1 MQQPG
6 KFWQI
11 SIIAGMM
18 IFAAAAT
25 FAGPLEDAS
34 AFIDTNKQEI
44 LADWIALVDIPAPS
58 RQEQLRVEWVKKAMV
73 ASGFQDVSVDGIM
86 NVIGYLPGSSP
97 QAPTIVFAA
106 HTDTVFSMDTPLDPV
121 VKDGKLYAPG
131 SGDCASNV
139 IGMLWAAKAMKAAGY
154 TPDVNIIFVA
164 TAQEEIG
171 LYGMKYFLKE
181 HKGPIDMAVAVD
193 SGLGSI
199 SYGALGIQWFK
210 VTYAAPAGHTLR
222 SIGVPSATK
231 SMAAAI
237 GRLYAEIPTDAATTT
252 VMNIGVVGGG
262 TVTNAIAAEA
272 WFTVDLRSQDGPK
285 LISNVERT
293 KAIAAEV
300 ATATGATVKVEQTTD
315 IPGGLLPGA
324 ETHKLTLAAADASKA
339 LGITPKLSPAG
350 SCDSNAAIALGI
362 PSIAIGVSKSSGGH
376 SVGENT
382 EVDSISTGIKWIIG
396 TIANLK

>member
-1 MQQPG
+1 MQMSVKVKRG
-6 KFWQI
+6 F
-11 SIIAGMM
+11 IIASML
-18 IFAAAAT
+18 ILVASTA
-25 FAGPLEDAS
+25 FAGPLDAAS
-34 AFIDTNKQEI
+34 AFIDQNKQAI
-44 LADWIALVDIPAPS
+44 LDEWIALVDIPAPS

-73 ASGFQDVSVDGIM
+73 ASGFQNVSVDGIM

-97 QAPTIVFAA
+97 AAPTIVFAA
-106 HTDTVFSMDTPLDPV
+106 HTDTVFAMDTPIDPI

-131 SGDCASNV
+131 AGDCASNV
-139 IGMLWAAKAMKAAGY
+139 IGMLWAAKAMRAAGY

-171 LYGMKYFLKE
+171 LYGMKYFLKD
-181 HKGPIDMAVAVD
+181 HKGPIDMVVAID
-193 SGLGSI
+193 GGLGGI

-210 VTYAAPAGHTLR
+210 VTYNSPAGHTLR

-237 GRLYAEIPTDAATTT
+237 SRLYAEIPTDASTTT

-272 WFTVDLRSQDGPK
+272 WFTVDLRSQDGSK
-285 LISNVERT
+285 LIANVEKT

-300 ATATGATVKVEQTTD
+300 AKATGATVKVEQTTD

-324 ETHKLTLAAADASKA
+324 ESHKLTQAAADASKA
-339 LGITPKLSPAG
+339 LGIVAKLSPAG
-350 SCDSNAAIALGI
+350 SCDSNASIALGI
-362 PSIAIGVSKSSGGH
+362 PSIAIGVGRGTGGH
-376 SVGENT
+376 SVAEAS
-382 EVDSISTGIKWIIG
+382 EVDAIYTGIKWILG
-396 TIANLK
+396 TIVNLK